1 MDSKKKEGIIGSYGL
16 ANWATFRKPSS
27 DTGSYV
33 NLENIKAH
41 APGMDYI

>member
-16 ANWATFRKPSS
+16 ANWATFRKSP
-27 DTGSYV
+27 DDKGSYI
-33 NLENIKAH
+33 NLEEVKKL